1 MNRLFVFIFL
11 LPLLVACSSAAKT
24 SPPASLTI
32 TSPAFQPG
40 QAIPAVYS
48 CQGED
53 RSPALEWTAPP
64 PGTQSLALLMDDPDA
79 PGVTWVHWIV
89 YNLPPGTRG
98 LAEGAA
104 QAGLPAGA
112 NVGNNSW
119 GTGDYGGPCPPAGTH
134 RYFFTLYALDIQLDN
149 PSVDKAALLK
159 AIEGHVLA
167 QGELIG
173 TYTK

>member
-1 MNRLFVFIFL
+1 MNRVLIFCIFF
-11 LPLLVACSSAAKT
+11 PLLASCSTAAKT
-24 SPPASLTI
+24 SPPASLAV

-40 QAIPAVYS
+40 QPIPAVYS

-64 PGTQSLALLMDDPDA
+64 PGTQSLALVMDDPDA
-79 PGVTWVHWIV
+79 PGATWVHWIV
-89 YNLPPGTRG
+89 TNLPPDTRG

-112 NVGNNSW
+112 GVGINSW
-119 GTGDYGGPCPPAGTH
+119 GTGDYGGPCPPSGTH
-134 RYFFTLYALDIQLDN
+134 RYFFTLYALDIKLDN
-149 PSVDKAALLK
+149 PSIDKAALLK
-159 AIEGHVLA
+159 AVQGRVLA

-173 TYTK
+173 TFSK